1 MADPDIRLE
10 ALTHLD
16 RPTFAAIRSLLPQ
29 LKNST
34 LEATYSPSFE
44 ELAEVVESSGTT
56 LIVARAGEVL
66 VGMLTLVMVRLPS
79 ARVAHIEDVVVDERC
94 RGAGV
99 GSQLITAALAR
110 ATEAGAKQVDLT
122 SRPSRIAAN
131 RLYQSL
137 GFQPRETNVYRY
149 TITAG

>member
-1 MADPDIRLE
+1 MMRPTSAFSPQMPCPSSPLPAPSRLRGTVRWPMADPDIRLE

-79 ARVAHIEDVVVDERC
+79 A
-94 RGAGV
+94 
-99 GSQLITAALAR
+99 
-110 ATEAGAKQVDLT
+110 
-122 SRPSRIAAN
+122 
-131 RLYQSL
+131 
-137 GFQPRETNVYRY
+137 
-149 TITAG
+149 